1 MRVRHVFLIGL
12 AFFSSAAIAAPE
24 DPWEGGKWDAP
35 IAWPFVPVSAATLP
49 DGRILGWASN
59 ERSSFPAGPER
70 TYTAV
75 WDPYTGQFM
84 EILHPSHDMFCSNQ
98 VMLEDGSVYV
108 TGGRN
113 QGSSP
118 WTSRFDY
125 RTNQWIQREN
135 MNRGRWYPTSL
146 ALPNG
151 KVFIAI
157 GEGGT
162 NTAELWD
169 GVSQWRLLSGLNFD
183 VPILTTYASYGERNW
198 TPLMQLA
205 PDGRIFHLG
214 PTPQMHM
221 IDTTGVG
228 SITPVPPQ
236 ITGWY
241 PKDSA
246 TVVYDQG
253 KILTAGGWIA
263 GNNTVSS
270 ARAMVIDINGGAPAV
285 TDIGS
290 MNFARRFHNGVT
302 LPTGEVVL
310 IGGNTSGEK
319 FSDVGAVFAAE
330 LWNPTTKAFRLGA
343 SMAVPRN
350 YHSVALLMI
359 DGRVWSGGGGLC
371 GCSADHPDAQI
382 WSPPYLFKADGTPA
396 TRPELYSAPGVV
408 AVGSTITV
416 RGTVGLTKFSL
427 VKMSAETHSNNT
439 DMRFLSAP
447 FQEPVA
453 GEYAVTL
460 NTNPN
465 VLTPGFWMLFGINAQ
480 GAPSVAKVI
489 QVSTQGLSSGPPVLR
504 DIASLSHAKNA
515 AIDITLHVVEPDGD
529 PLTFTATG
537 LPPGVTLGA
546 QSGRLVGT
554 LTTSGTYSVTL
565 TVADGQG
572 SDSTSFT
579 WRVLDN
585 PGLAYQYYTG
595 SFDVLPNFDALT
607 PARTGVVGNF
617 TLAPRTVEDFYAF
630 RFRGRVD
637 IATAGSYT
645 FFTSSDDGSKL
656 LIDDAL
662 VVNNDGLHGIQER
675 TGTAT
680 LGVGAHTIEV
690 TFFEKTGGAGLT
702 VSYQGPGITKQLI
715 PDGVLRQPA
724 PPNQAPAVTSPGD
737 QAGTIGQSVTLGIAA
752 SDPDGDSLT
761 FSATGLP
768 AGLGIN
774 SLTGVVSGTLTGAAF
789 TTVQVKASDGPLYST
804 ANFTWSVS
812 APNVPPT
819 IAPIPNQANLV
830 GDVVSLPVSA
840 TDANGDPIDYSATG
854 LPPGLLMDPTTGV
867 IGGTIGLVGIYT
879 VVVSA
884 SDRSAQISTPSFS
897 WTVNTPV
904 VPIVIQPVTS
914 PPREADL
921 LIAFNVT
928 ATGTGT
934 LLYRWSYGDGSLL
947 EDFSTLASRSR
958 SYAEPGRYIVTVTV
972 EDGLGQQSSYTFTQA
987 IYGARTAAAP
997 AQDSTIIFENTTG
1010 TPRVWNV
1017 NPDAGTVAI
1026 IDATTLSKI
1035 AEVAVGSKPSSL
1047 ALGGD
1052 GWIWVTNKRSDSISR
1067 INPNDFTMGTPIDLP
1082 RGSQPHGIV
1091 VDPVSRD
1098 ALVVLEA
1105 LGQLLRIDEVTRAVI
1120 APVNVGAHPRHLSV
1134 SSDGS
1139 RIYVAR
1145 FITPPLPGEN
1155 TASPSLL
1162 RNGQP
1167 AGGEVMVLDGTDLSV
1182 VTTVVLAHSNAVIAE
1197 HSGPGLPNYL
1207 RAPSISPDGL
1217 TAWVPSKQDNIQ
1229 RGSLRNLQP
1238 LDHDHTVRAIT
1249 SRIDLTTLTTDAA
1262 NGRIDHDNASI
1273 PSAAAFDATG
1283 SYLFVALEGNRMVAA
1298 VDAYRGEELFRFAA
1312 GRAPEGLVMDPD
1324 GHRLFVHNFMDRTV
1338 TVHDLAGLINTGANL
1353 ETRVATI
1360 STVANETLSAQ
1371 VLLGKQHFYD
1381 SLDGRVTKEAYMSCA
1396 SCHNDGGH
1404 DGRTWDFTG
1413 FGEGLRNTITLNG
1426 QGGVANGPVHWT
1438 GNFDEIQ
1445 DFEGQIRNFE
1455 LGLGLMNDADFH
1467 TGTRD
1472 QPLGTPKAGLSQDL
1486 DALSAYLGS
1495 LSTVAKSPYRA
1506 SNGTLTTAAE
1516 VGKSIFVA
1524 KDCASCH
1531 TGNGFT
1537 DSAINVR
1544 HDIGTSVQPT
1554 SGERLG
1560 GMLDGFDTP
1569 TLRGLWSSAPYLH
1582 DGSAASLADAIGAH
1596 SGITLA
1602 ETDRS
1607 NLADYLLQIDDI
1619 EPAAVRPAAP
1629 KLEALM
1635 VTGVSSAGWTPVALA
1650 ARYKSLVAT
1659 CTIQQTNNTVPQVVR
1674 MQKLAADRF
1683 EIRLQNSEGGA
1694 LVGEKVYCLAAEE
1707 GNWKLSD
1714 GRKFEAHKYQSTRV
1728 DRAASWVGELRSY
1741 GQTYVSPVVL
1751 GQVMSYNDARWSVFW
1766 SRGSSAK
1773 SPAIA
1778 STLYTGH
1785 MIGEDPVA
1793 TRLSETIGYMV
1804 IESGSGTAS
1813 GILYE
1818 AKLGADTV
1826 RGWDNNSTGYTYTL
1840 SRSYSGPRLAIVSQ
1854 GGMGGADGSFASI
1867 RGGTGLTA
1875 TTVRL
1880 VADEDNTKDTERS
1893 HGTERVGYFVIDQ
1906 PAAVDLTPAP

>member
-1 MRVRHVFLIGL
+1 MRVRHLVLIGL
-12 AFFSSAAIAAPE
+12 VSFASAVIAAPE
-24 DPWEGGKWDAP
+24 DSWEGGKWDSP

-169 GVSQWRLLSGLNFD
+169 GVSQWNLLSGLNFD

-214 PTPQMHM
+214 PTPKMHM

-228 SITPVPPQ
+228 SITQVGPLL
-236 ITGWY
+236 TGWY

-253 KILTAGGWIA
+253 KILTAGGWLA
-263 GNNTVSS
+263 GDNTVSS

-319 FSDVGAVFAAE
+319 FSDVGSVFAVE

-382 WSPPYLFKADGTPA
+382 WSPPYLFNSNGTPA
-396 TRPELYSAPGVV
+396 ARPELYSAPGVV

-416 RGTVGLTKFSL
+416 RGTAGLTKFSL

-447 FQEPVA
+447 FEETVA

-465 VLTPGFWMLFGINAQ
+465 VLTPGFWMLFGLNAQ
-480 GAPSVAKVI
+480 DAPSVAKVI
-489 QVSTQGLSSGPPVLR
+489 QVSTQGLSSGPPALR

-515 AIDITLHVVEPDGD
+515 AIDMTLHVVEPDGD
-529 PLTFTATG
+529 PLTFSATG
-537 LPPGVTLGA
+537 LPTGVTLGA
-546 QSGRLVGT
+546 QSGRLIGT

-585 PGLAYQYYTG
+585 PGVVYEYYTG

-607 PARTGVVGNF
+607 PVKTGVISNF
-617 TLAPRTVEDFYAF
+617 SLAPRTQEDFYAF
-630 RFRGRVD
+630 RHRGRVD
-637 IATAGSYT
+637 ITTSGSYT

-656 LIDDAL
+656 SIDGAL
-662 VVNNDGLHGIQER
+662 VVNNDGLHGTQER
-675 TGTAT
+675 SGVVT
-680 LGVGAHTIEV
+680 LGAGAHSIEV

-715 PDGVLRQPA
+715 PDAVLRQPA
-724 PPNQAPAVTSPGD
+724 PPNQAPVVTSPGD

-752 SDPDGDSLT
+752 SDPDGDGLT

-774 SLTGVVSGTLTGAAF
+774 SSTGVVSGTLNGAVV
-789 TTVQVKASDGPLYST
+789 TTTRVTASDGPLSST
-804 ANFTWSVS
+804 ATFTWSVS
-812 APNVPPT
+812 APNVSPT
-819 IAPIPNQANLV
+819 IAPIPNQVSLV
-830 GDVVSLPVSA
+830 GALVSLAVSA
-840 TDANGDPIDYSATG
+840 SDANGDPINYSATG
-854 LPPGLLMDPTTGV
+854 LPPGLLIDPTTGV
-867 IGGTIGLVGIYT
+867 IGGTIGSVGGYT
-879 VVVSA
+879 VVVSV
-884 SDRSAQISTPSFS
+884 SDGSAQNSTPAFS
-897 WTVNTPV
+897 WTVNMPV
-904 VPIVIQPVTS
+904 VPIVIQPITS
-914 PPREADL
+914 PPREVDL
-921 LIAFNVT
+921 PIAFT
-928 ATGTGT
+928 AAATGSGT
-934 LLYRWSYGDGSLL
+934 LRYRWSYGDGSSL
-947 EDFSTLASRSR
+947 ENFSTSAGRAYT
-958 SYAEPGRYIVTVTV
+958 YAEPGRYVVTVTV

-987 IYGARTAAAP
+987 IYATHTAAAP

-1026 IDATTLSKI
+1026 IDATTFSKL

-1052 GWIWVTNKRSDSISR
+1052 GWIWVTNKGSDSISR
-1067 INPNDFTMGTPIDLP
+1067 VNPNDFAVGTPISLP

-1091 VDPVSRD
+1091 VDPVSGD
-1098 ALVVLEA
+1098 TLVVLEA
-1105 LGQLLRIDEVTRAVI
+1105 LGRVLRIDAATRVVI
-1120 APVNVGAHPRHLSV
+1120 TQADVGAHARHLSV
-1134 SSDGS
+1134 SSDGN

-1145 FITPPLPGEN
+1145 FVTPPLESEN
-1155 TASPSLL
+1155 TPSPSLL

-1167 AGGEVMVLDGTDLSV
+1167 AGGEVLVLNGANLSV
-1182 VTTVVLAHSNAVIAE
+1182 ATTVVLAHSNAVISE

-1217 TAWVPSKQDNIQ
+1217 SAWVPSKQDNIR
-1229 RGSLRNLQP
+1229 RGSLRSLQP

-1249 SRIDLTTLTTDAA
+1249 SRIDLATLTTDAV

-1273 PSAAAFDATG
+1273 PSAAAFDGTG
-1283 SYLFVALEGNRMVAA
+1283 SYLFVALEGNRMIAA
-1298 VDAYRGEELFRFAA
+1298 VEAYSGKELFRFAA
-1312 GRAPEGLVMDPD
+1312 GRAPEGLVMDAD

-1338 TVHDLAGLINTGANL
+1338 TVHDLFGLINTGANL
-1353 ETRVATI
+1353 ETRLATI
-1360 STVANETLSAQ
+1360 STVTNETLSAQ

-1396 SCHNDGGH
+1396 SCHNDGGQ

-1455 LGLGLMNDADFH
+1455 LGLGLMNDTDFH
-1467 TGTRD
+1467 AGTRD
-1472 QPLGTPKAGLSQDL
+1472 QPLGTPKAGLSPDL
-1486 DALSAYLGS
+1486 DALAAYLGS
-1495 LSTVAKSPYRA
+1495 LSTVAKSPYRS
-1506 SNGTLTTAAE
+1506 SNGTLTATAE
-1516 VGKSIFVA
+1516 TGKSIFVA
-1524 KDCASCH
+1524 NDCASCH
-1531 TGNGFT
+1531 KGNGFT
-1537 DSAINVR
+1537 DSAVNVR
-1544 HDIGTSVQPT
+1544 HDIGTIVQPT
-1554 SGERLG
+1554 SGNRLG
-1560 GMLDGFDTP
+1560 GALDGLDTP
-1569 TLRGLWSSAPYLH
+1569 TLRGLWLTAPYLH
-1582 DGSAASLADAIGAH
+1582 DGSAASLADAIAAH
-1596 SGITLA
+1596 GGITLSA
-1602 ETDRS
+1602 TDRS

-1619 EPAAVRPAAP
+1619 EPAAVGPTPP

-1635 VTGVSSAGWTPVALA
+1635 VTGVTSTGWTLVQLA
-1650 ARYKSLVAT
+1650 TRYKSLVAT

-1674 MQKLAADRF
+1674 MRTVAVDRF
-1683 EIRLQNSEGGA
+1683 EIRLQNSEGAA
-1694 LVGEKVYCLAAEE
+1694 LLGEKVYCLAAEE

-1728 DRAASWVGELRSY
+1728 DRAASWVGELRSF
-1741 GQTYVSPVVL
+1741 GQSYVSPVVL

-1773 SPAIA
+1773 TPAIA
-1778 STLYTGH
+1778 SMLYTGY
-1785 MIGEDPVA
+1785 MIGEDLVT

-1826 RGWDNNSTGYTYTL
+1826 RGWDNNTTGYTYTL
-1840 SRSYSGPRLAIVSQ
+1840 SRSYPGPRLAIVSQ
-1854 GGMGGADGSFASI
+1854 SGMGGADGSFASI
-1867 RGGTGLTA
+1867 RGAAGLTA

-1880 VADEDNTKDTERS
+1880 VADEDNIKDTERN
-1893 HGTERVGYFVIDQ
+1893 HGTERMGYFVIDQ
-1906 PAAVDLTPAP
+1906 PASLTLTPAP